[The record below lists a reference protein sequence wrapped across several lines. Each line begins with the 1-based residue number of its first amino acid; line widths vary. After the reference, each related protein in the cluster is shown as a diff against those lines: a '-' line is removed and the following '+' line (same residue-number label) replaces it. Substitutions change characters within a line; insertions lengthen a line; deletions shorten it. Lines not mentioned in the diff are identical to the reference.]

1 MHQIVRTSLYVA
13 TGGVVVGGSLL
24 TIPTAPILA
33 VVGMAA
39 GTIVTVKFLKGK
51 FSNNKGASNPQTNVD
66 PSKNLN
72 K

>member
-1 MHQIVRTSLYVA
+1 MHPIVRTSLYVA
-13 TGGVVVGGSLL
+13 TGGVVVGGGLL

-33 VVGMAA
+33 VAGIAA
-39 GTIVTVKFLKGK
+39 GTIVLVKCVKGK
-51 FSNNKGASNPQTNVD
+51 VSKNNASHSQSKVD

>member
-1 MHQIVRTSLYVA
+1 MAGVAVKVRPREEDQAAKREEDSDGKEAVA
-13 TGGVVVGGSLL
+13 G
-24 TIPTAPILA
+24 A